1 MFAPTLSIGAAIA
14 PSQHILSKG
23 PVSSIRNMADTYK
36 CSVCEGIYPISINTY
51 GVVRYVV
58 PPRPDKREIPL
69 YIREGDK
76 VERIYRVLLSK
87 RGVARTW
94 YRIAKDADVSY
105 GWAHHILEGLEREGL
120 IAGSE
125 VVGTRELFLK
135 WADRRDRRLFREYNV
150 QEPDEIIAGSKLD
163 HAYTG
168 YFAENRLG
176 QYLFPRF
183 REFYVKMDDRMRWH
197 QLLTR
202 HGYVGRGNTQVLL
215 ADAHVFFERQNVD
228 GYPLVSTQQLI
239 ADLYRTGAECAEA
252 ADLLVSKVYL

>member
-1 MFAPTLSIGAAIA
+1 MRYIVTL
-14 PSQHILSKG
+14 L
-23 PVSSIRNMADTYK
+23 
-36 CSVCEGIYPISINTY
+36 
-51 GVVRYVV
+51 
-58 PPRPDKREIPL
+58 PDKHEIPH
-69 YIREGDK
+69 YIQEGDK

-87 RGVARTW
+87 HGTARTW

-105 GWAHHILEGLEREGL
+105 GWAHHILEGLERDGL
-120 IAGSE
+120 IDGSKMIKP
-125 VVGTRELFLK
+125 RELFLK
-135 WADRRDRRLFREYNV
+135 WAGRRDLRLFREYNI
-150 QEPDEIIAGSKLD
+150 QAPDEIIAGSKLD

-197 QLLTR
+197 HLLTR

-215 ADAHVFFERQNVD
+215 ADDHVFFERQNVD
-228 GYPLVSTQQLI
+228 GHPLVSTQQI
-239 ADLYRTGAECAEA
+239 IVDLYRTGAECAEA